1 MPTPTTRILLV
12 EDNAPDARLVR
23 EALAET
29 PELPFELTHCET
41 GAQAVDFLAKNSVD
55 VVVCDLGLPD
65 SQRLDTVRLLRG
77 ASPESPLVVLTVL
90 DDDALSAQVLQEGA
104 QDYLVKAQVT
114 GGLLWHTL
122 RYAMKRQHVQ
132 LQLLNL
138 AFLDDLTGLNNRRG
152 FLALAAHHAKHARR
166 TGKAFLIAFVDIDG
180 MKYINDT
187 YGHQEGNRALVDA
200 SDVLKES
207 VRQSDILARLGGDE
221 FAVLISDAAEPHIEG
236 AIRRIKRNLSTCNAM
251 AGRHYELSLSVGIVA
266 AGPDSTDIEQLL
278 SRADVRMYEQK
289 QNKRAR
295 RSVVVKR
302 GG

>member
-1 MPTPTTRILLV
+1 MSTYTTRILLV
-12 EDNAPDARLVR
+12 EDNPADARLVR

-29 PELPFELTHCET
+29 PELPFELTLRET
-41 GAQAVDFLAKNSVD
+41 GAQAVDFLAKNGVD

-65 SQRLDTVRLLRG
+65 SQRLETVRLLRG
-77 ASPESPLVVLTVL
+77 VSPETPLVVLTGL
-90 DDDALSAQVLQEGA
+90 DDEALSAQVLQEGA
-104 QDYLVKAQVT
+104 QDYLIKAQVT

-122 RYAMKRQHVQ
+122 RYAMKRQRVQ

-152 FLALAAHHAKHARR
+152 FLALAAHHAKHAHR
-166 TGKAFLIAFVDIDG
+166 TGRSFLIAFVDIDG

-200 SDVLKES
+200 TDVLADS
-207 VRQSDILARLGGDE
+207 FRQSDILARLGGDE
-221 FAVLISDAAEPHIEG
+221 FAVLISDAGEASIEG
-236 AIRRIKRNLSTCNAM
+236 VIRRIRRNLSACNSM
-251 AGRHYELSLSVGIVA
+251 AGRHYELSLSVGVVA
-266 AGPDSTDIEQLL
+266 AGPDPVDVEQLL
-278 SRADVRMYEQK
+278 SQADVRMYEQK

-295 RSVVVKR
+295 RSVPTR